1 MRAVGY
7 LLKDIEPGALGAALR
22 GVRRGEAAIPRSLV
36 TSVIVEFRARRR
48 AGAGPTEAEARL
60 APLTVRQLR
69 VLEMLSSDVGT
80 AEIGRRLGFSPTTVR
95 RHVSS
100 ILMRLDVDDRTAAV
114 DAYRA
119 VRGAPAGSWE
129 SEPAGGGG
137 L

>member
-1 MRAVGY
+1 M
-7 LLKDIEPGALGAALR
+7 
-22 GVRRGEAAIPRSLV
+22 
-36 TSVIVEFRARRR
+36 IVEFRARRR

-69 VLEMLSSDVGT
+69 VLEMLSSGVGT